1 MTITSAPST
10 MPCWRSRSA
19 TARPARP
26 LVALAL
32 ASAGVALSMMVV
44 SAGPS
49 LAPSRLP
56 KKLVSFISICGT
68 PWVSGPSMR
77 GRESALA
84 TGFEEAGVGE
94 EGGYVELRPGARLGI
109 LETLPLPGFGGD
121 GVRGGEVFR
130 VLQARGAGHQQGAM
144 DTVPCSDENQARLAA
159 GGGEARLVLI
169 VARHG
174 VHSALLVSR

>member
-1 MTITSAPST
+1 MTTTSAPST

-26 LVALAL
+26 LAAL
-32 ASAGVALSMMVV
+32 ASAGAAPSMMVV

-121 GVRGGEVFR
+121 GVRGRKVFR

-144 DTVPCSDENQARLAA
+144 DTGPGYDENQPRLAA